1 MRMHNAWLHK
11 REHLGIHN
19 PFFSEVIGAQAWS
32 QGPGEQYSL
41 TGQACN
47 FSVCSWSPSTYICVV
62 FYGSLAQ
69 DLVAKPKNK
78 LFFLA
83 A

>member
-1 MRMHNAWLHK
+1 MPDSTKENTSASTTH
-11 REHLGIHN
+11 
-19 PFFSEVIGAQAWS
+19 FSEVIGAQAWS

-69 DLVAKPKNK
+69 DLVAEPKK
-78 LFFLA
+78 TLFFLA